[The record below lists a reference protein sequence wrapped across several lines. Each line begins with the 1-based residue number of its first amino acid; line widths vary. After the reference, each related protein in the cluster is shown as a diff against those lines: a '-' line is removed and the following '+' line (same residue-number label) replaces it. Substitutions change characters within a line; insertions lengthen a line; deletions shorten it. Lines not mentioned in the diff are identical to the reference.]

1 MKKKDKCL
9 VIRVTDEQYKR
20 FKDYANQVD
29 LSKSEI
35 IRGFINRI
43 IRKL

>member
-9 VIRVTDEQYKR
+9 VIRVTDKQHKR
-20 FKDYANQVD
+20 FKDYANRVD

-35 IRGFINRI
+35 IRGFINRM